1 VSIVRDVDMEEAAPT
16 DADVGLMVWPLA
28 NGSLVITGVKEDTSA
43 ATSGLQIGDVL
54 IMVREACTPQSSK

>member
-1 VSIVRDVDMEEAAPT
+1 MSIVRDVDMEEAVPT
-16 DADVGLMVWPLA
+16 DADVGLMIWPLA

-54 IMVREACTPQSSK
+54 IMVREACTPQS